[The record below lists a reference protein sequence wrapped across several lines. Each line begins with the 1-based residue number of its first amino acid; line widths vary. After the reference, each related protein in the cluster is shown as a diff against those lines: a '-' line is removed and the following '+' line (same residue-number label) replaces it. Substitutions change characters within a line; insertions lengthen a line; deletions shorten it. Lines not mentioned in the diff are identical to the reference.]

1 MNRLS
6 PKVARVAW
14 VALASSMTVL
24 GCADEEGAT
33 GSTETTSGGSET
45 GGDEGAGGDGTT
57 GMAPPP
63 GPSAEGWEK
72 AFGGGAGKCGRTQ
85 EADFADLSHLS
96 FGDTTIYVGH
106 EQVSGNNQDPI
117 VARFDA
123 GQKIYCRHHEDDGPD
138 GRAVGITWD
147 GGDTAYVVYTVVGG
161 GTDLEGKGG
170 WLGAYAP
177 GAISG
182 GGPKVS
188 YVGRVNVSDG
198 ELLSGTFVIA
208 VLSSNKVNTHS
219 PSDAVTVLED
229 GTVEFLG
236 ESAHKPIDANGKDWM
251 DCTDYPFS
259 SRYRFAPDLSTLVC
273 ADCTNCTAQTPCP

>member
-1 MNRLS
+1 MIGIAACGDSDPGSNEQS
-6 PKVARVAW
+6 Q
-14 VALASSMTVL
+14 S
-24 GCADEEGAT
+24 T
-33 GSTETTSGGSET
+33 GETDG
-45 GGDEGAGGDGTT
+45 GGDDDGDDGTT
-57 GMAPPP
+57 GSAPPP
-63 GPSAEGWEK
+63 GPSADGWEK
-72 AFGGGAGKCGRTQ
+72 AYGGGSAKCSSDD
-85 EADFADLSHLS
+85 EADFAGLSQLT
-96 FGDTTIYVGH
+96 FGDTTLYVGY

-123 GQKIYCRHHEDDGPD
+123 GQKIYCVYHEDDGPD

-147 GGDTAYVVYTVVGG
+147 GGETAYIVYTVVGG

-170 WLGAYAP
+170 WLDAYAP

-188 YVGRVNVSDG
+188 YVGRVGVNDG
-198 ELLSGTFVIA
+198 SLQSGTFIIA
-208 VLSSNKVNTHS
+208 VLSSNKVNTHG
-219 PSDAVTVLED
+219 PTDAVTVLED

-259 SRYRFAPDLSTLVC
+259 SRYRFSADLSGLVC
-273 ADCTNCTAQTPCP
+273 ADCTNCDSQAPCP